1 MASLS
6 TPSTPSKTKSY
17 VTWSVFLALLVVAL
31 IELLNTA
38 WLSDDSAITLR
49 TILNFNHGYGAVF
62 NIGERVQAYTHPL
75 WFLLLSLISLASPNP
90 MAAAFICSITLSL
103 GVLCYLIWKVASN
116 VWAGLF
122 GASLLLLS
130 KSYVDFSTSGL
141 ENPLSHLLILLLYT
155 QANELARATNAR
167 QIHQRQLT
175 LYLICALLILTR
187 QDLLVMALPILIWAS
202 FIQRQTLAK
211 TFKNA
216 VLGFSPFLA
225 WLVTSFFYYGF
236 IVPNTAFAKLNT
248 GIPISEKIM
257 QGMYYTLDLAIY
269 DPLTFAVI
277 VLGTVVGLKGTQVN
291 KLAAT
296 GICLYLAYIINIG
309 GDFMSGRF
317 FTVPFLFAIGILVN
331 TQFLS
336 RSYLVLL
343 SIVALGMFNIHS
355 TLLSSKNLSPQMHD
369 YGIADERSYFYKQY
383 SLRALLPSLVKKID
397 WEFTQSRVQVGCGLM
412 GFHSIQQG
420 ANLFFIDSCALADPL
435 LSKLPPQYHHPYWR
449 IGHFVRQLPTN
460 YERSIQENS
469 NLLSDPVA
477 KEYYD
482 HIRAITRGE
491 ILDKKR
497 FLSILKINLR
507 QVETPNFYDYQLGFI
522 PTNSHTRV
530 IKIESIQGKVVG
542 SVMEN
547 RTFTHSA
554 EIRLPEI
561 TSIHS
566 IDFQL
571 IGKCSGK
578 LEFLYEGFY
587 VPFFE
592 YDNRNG
598 HQKAGNIVTIDPAT
612 MLANRIRVTNTEIKN
627 QCIISKLLINPI

>member
-1 MASLS
+1 MVSLS
-6 TPSTPSKTKSY
+6 PPSTPSKTKSF
-17 VTWSVFLALLVVAL
+17 VTWLAFLALLVVAL

-75 WFLLLSLISLASPNP
+75 WFLLLSLISLVSPNP

-103 GVLCYLIWKVASN
+103 GVLCYLIWRVGSN
-116 VWAGLF
+116 VWAAIF

-141 ENPLSHLLILLLYT
+141 ENPLSHLLILLFYT

-167 QIHQRQLT
+167 QIHHRQLV
-175 LYLICALLILTR
+175 LYVICALLILTR
-187 QDLLVMALPILIWAS
+187 QDLLIMALPILIWAS
-202 FIQRQTLAK
+202 LIQRKALAK
-211 TFKNA
+211 TFKNV
-216 VLGFSPFLA
+216 VLGFSPYLA
-225 WLVTSFFYYGF
+225 WLVISLFYYGF

-248 GIPISEKIM
+248 GIPTSEKLT
-257 QGMYYTLDLAIY
+257 QGMHYTIDLATH
-269 DPLTFAVI
+269 DPLTFVVI
-277 VLGTVVGLKGTQVN
+277 VLGTIVGFKGTQVN

-296 GICLYLAYIINIG
+296 GICLYLAYIISIG

-317 FTVPFLFAIGILVN
+317 FTVPFLLAIGILI
-331 TQFLS
+331 TTPFFS
-336 RSYLVLL
+336 RSYLGWL
-343 SIVALGMFNIHS
+343 SLITLGMFNIHS
-355 TLLSSKNLSPQMHD
+355 TLLSPKVLSHQMHD

-383 SLRALLPSLVKKID
+383 SLRALLPTLVKKID

-460 YERSIQENS
+460 YERSVQENS
-469 NLLSDPVA
+469 NLLSDPVT

-491 ILDKKR
+491 ILDLNR
-497 FLSILKINLR
+497 FISIFKVNLR
-507 QVETPNFYDYQLGFI
+507 KVKTPNFYDYQFGFI
-522 PTNSHTRV
+522 PTDSQAKV
-530 IKIESIQGKVVG
+530 IKFESIQGKVAA
-542 SVMEN
+542 SSIEN
-547 RTFTHSA
+547 RTFTYSA
-554 EIRLPEI
+554 EIRLSEI
-561 TSIHS
+561 TSINS

-571 IGKCSGK
+571 MGKCSGK
-578 LEFLYEGFY
+578 LEFLYEGFF
-587 VPFFE
+587 VPFLD
-592 YDNRNG
+592 YDNRN
-598 HQKAGNIVTIDPAT
+598 HQQQAGNIEIINPAT
-612 MLANRIRVTNTEIKN
+612 MLTNRIRVTNTEIKN
-627 QCIISKLLINPI
+627 QCIISKLFINPI